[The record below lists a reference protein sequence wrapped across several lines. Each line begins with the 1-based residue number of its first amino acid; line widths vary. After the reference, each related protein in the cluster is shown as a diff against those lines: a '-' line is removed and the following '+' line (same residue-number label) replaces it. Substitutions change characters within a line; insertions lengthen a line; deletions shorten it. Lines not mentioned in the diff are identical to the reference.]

1 MRSNGCLAHYQFIY
15 YTRMASHARKI
26 IVIGAAG
33 VALAAAGVLP
43 SYVFAASDSPTHVS
57 SATHRRLKFEHLGT
71 VSAVADSSITLATKG
86 GTTYT
91 VDVQNARIVKAG
103 TTVPLATVV
112 VGDPIVVIGPTH
124 GTTIDARTVFDKPA
138 ARLEHRLERRWAHHR
153 GTIIGGTIATIS
165 SGEFTL
171 VPKGHPGRPARP
183 SILIDTNATTVVT
196 RAGQP
201 VPFSA
206 LGVNSEV
213 IVSGTREAKDAPL
226 LASKIIIR
234 NRQ

>member
-1 MRSNGCLAHYQFIY
+1 
-15 YTRMASHARKI
+15 MASHARKI

-43 SYVFAASDSPTHVS
+43 SYVFAASDSPTHFS
-57 SATHRRLKFEHLGT
+57 TTHRRLRFEHLGT

-91 VDVQNARIVKAG
+91 VDVQNARIMKAG
-103 TTVPLATVV
+103 TAVSLATVA
-112 VGDPIVVIGPTH
+112 VGDPIAVIGPTQ
-124 GTTIDARTVFDKPA
+124 GTTIDARVVFDKPA
-138 ARLEHRLERRWAHHR
+138 ARLEHRLERRWAHR
-153 GTIIGGTIATIS
+153 GTIVGGTIATIS

-183 SILIDTNATTVVT
+183 SILVDTNATTVVT

-226 LASKIIIR
+226 VASKIIIR